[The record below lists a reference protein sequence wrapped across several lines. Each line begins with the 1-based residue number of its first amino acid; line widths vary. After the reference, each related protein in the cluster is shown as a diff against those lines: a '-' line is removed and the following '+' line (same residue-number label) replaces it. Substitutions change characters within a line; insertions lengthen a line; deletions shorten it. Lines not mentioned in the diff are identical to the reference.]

1 MKKLLLMVSLALLA
15 AAPSWAQK
23 DLQIDSLFSKAVPI
37 TGYEESLVKGS
48 TLKDYNLSYFRSL
61 RFPADQAL
69 MDRIAA
75 WIKADARKATSKDIQ
90 EEDGKLTYALLQFDG
105 DKSKKRYVGH
115 QVRRSDGKD
124 YVTVVYM
131 EGRASVKD
139 LHSFF
144 KKR

>member
-1 MKKLLLMVSLALLA
+1 MKKYLLVVSLVLLA
-15 AAPSWAQK
+15 IAPARAQK
-23 DLQIDSLFSKAVPI
+23 GLQTDSLFSKAVPI
-37 TGYEESLVKGS
+37 SGYEESLVKGAP
-48 TLKDYNLSYFRSL
+48 LRDYNLSYFRSV
-61 RFPADQAL
+61 RFPADKVLLKQVSS
-69 MDRIAA
+69 
-75 WIKADARKATSKDIQ
+75 WIKEDAETATSKDIQ
-90 EEDGKLTYALLQFDG
+90 EEDGALVYALLQFDG
-105 DKSKKRYVGH
+105 DKSKKRYLGY

>member
-15 AAPSWAQK
+15 VAPALAQK
-23 DLQIDSLFSKAVPI
+23 NLQIDSLFSKAVPI
-37 TGYEESLVKGS
+37 AGYEESLVKGS
-48 TLKDYNLSYFRSL
+48 ALKDYNLSYFRSI
-61 RFPADQAL
+61 RFPADKEL

-75 WIKADARKATSKDIQ
+75 WINADAQNATSKDIQ
-90 EEDGKLTYALLQFDG
+90 EEDGRLTYALLQFDG
-105 DKSKKRYVGH
+105 DKSRKRYVGH
-115 QVRRSDGKD
+115 QIRRSGGKD